1 MIILIGPSASGKTE
15 IAQILEKNY
24 NLKKVITHTTRE
36 KRINEKENVDYY
48 FVSKETFLDMI
59 KQNKLVEYTFYN
71 NNYYGTSKK
80 EISDNKCV
88 VLDPNGAKAFFNL
101 HDKRIFIVNLMCSE
115 EIRKNRMYSRLDK
128 EESIFQRLNS
138 DKETFT
144 EDKLSF
150 ANINICSEIKSPSLL
165 TSVLLIFKNLIIAAR
180 ATNSLAT
187 KNKKFS
193 LFLFLT

>member
-15 IAQILEKNY
+15 IAQILEKKY

-36 KRINEKENVDYY
+36 KRINEKENFDYY
-48 FVSKETFLDMI
+48 FVSKDTFLDMI

-138 DKETFT
+138 DKEAFT

-150 ANINICSEIKSPSLL
+150 ANINICSETKSPNELAFLIYQQYQDYL
-165 TSVLLIFKNLIIAAR
+165 TK
-180 ATNSLAT
+180 
-187 KNKKFS
+187 
-193 LFLFLT
+193 